1 MQTCQKLGKTSLFAP
16 ISTDHRHHGFDSG
29 PNDEVVNGKSEVSVA
44 LLKICDDTL
53 ETDDADNASGR
64 AHRKYER

>member
-1 MQTCQKLGKTSLFAP
+1 MQTWQKLVKTSLFAL
-16 ISTDHRHHGFDSG
+16 ILTDHRHHGFDSG

-64 AHRKYER
+64 THREYQR